1 MSNDRKTRLR
11 ARPHDYNVGFGKP
24 PEEHRFKKGESGN
37 PAGRPRGAK
46 SGKPARPEEWL
57 KAIVLEEAYRDIT
70 VGEGDRTV
78 TMPMAQAI
86 IRTLA
91 VEAAKGKPRPQRL
104 FTEMLSTIE
113 QEKTEEHDEFFKI
126 AMDYK
131 FDWEEELEAGPW
143 WAPSRLPVV
152 TRRLTDLA
160 SLGEQRVLSRARY
173 CVGGPAA
180 TECRTFTEANT
191 SSQDLNSHGCLP
203 VNSRSSF
210 LRITRISPLC
220 RSPSQFDLPFGAK
233 IGSGKPSTMRV
244 DSTLTWTMR
253 RIIAISSRGSSNQ
266 ALGSLT
272 MPLPLFRVIR

>member
-1 MSNDRKTRLR
+1 MSNDRKARLR

-78 TMPMAQAI
+78 TMPMAQAV

-91 VEAAKGKPRPQRL
+91 IEAAKGKPRPQRL

-113 QEKTEEHDEFFKI
+113 QEKMEEHDGFFKT

-131 FDWEEELEAGPW
+131 LTWEEELERRERLGITDAEAPLPHPDHIELDIEARTVQIVGPMTKEEK
-143 WAPSRLPVV
+143 VV
-152 TRRLTDLA
+152 YAHWVARKKELLAILEELQKKLKAARKHAVMKKLRNDITLTMATLR
-160 SLGEQRVLSRARY
+160 ELSENP
-173 CVGGPAA
+173 PAA
-180 TECRTFTEANT
+180 
-191 SSQDLNSHGCLP
+191 H
-203 VNSRSSF
+203 
-210 LRITRISPLC
+210 
-220 RSPSQFDLPFGAK
+220 
-233 IGSGKPSTMRV
+233 
-244 DSTLTWTMR
+244 W
-253 RIIAISSRGSSNQ
+253 RG
-266 ALGSLT
+266 
-272 MPLPLFRVIR
+272 

>member
-78 TMPMAQAI
+78 TMPMAQAV

-91 VEAAKGKPRPQRL
+91 IEAAKGKPRPQRL

-113 QEKTEEHDEFFKI
+113 QEKMEEHDGFFKT

-131 FDWEEELEAGPW
+131 LTWEEELERRERLGITDAELPW
-143 WAPSRLPVV
+143 CITLDNSKGISRL
-152 TRRLTDLA
+152 RFWCKN
-160 SLGEQRVLSRARY
+160 SRVN
-173 CVGGPAA
+173 GI
-180 TECRTFTEANT
+180 N
-191 SSQDLNSHGCLP
+191 DLP
-203 VNSRSSF
+203 VFMHQGRPRTTSTTGRSGPSSVWRWATRSARRSNSALAIRS
-210 LRITRISPLC
+210 RI
-220 RSPSQFDLPFGAK
+220 
-233 IGSGKPSTMRV
+233 
-244 DSTLTWTMR
+244 
-253 RIIAISSRGSSNQ
+253 
-266 ALGSLT
+266 
-272 MPLPLFRVIR
+272 